1 MFYRILT
8 IFDDLINWVHK
19 WPLDLDQ
26 INLVN
31 HVFIRVQLGSFLV
44 YQVSSNTGHPKVSY
58 LR

>member
-44 YQVSSNTGHPKVSY
+44 YQVSSNTGHLKVSY